1 MIAIIADRSIKKPA
15 RLRLGDEVLNRD
27 IGFDYRAM
35 VRTMTNAATA
45 RGVLDTVSYRG
56 RTHVVMV
63 TLDDTKHGPLLHA
76 SVSRLDA
83 DPTWETIKALKVAV
97 FGDTDVMMVL
107 PKAELYVNVHQHCFH
122 LWQMPTAWEIG

>member
-35 VRTMTNAATA
+35 IRTMTNAATA
-45 RGVLDTVSYRG
+45 RGMLDTVSYRG

-97 FGDTDVMMVL
+97 
-107 PKAELYVNVHQHCFH
+107 
-122 LWQMPTAWEIG
+122 